1 MNFRTAVPVRSSRHL
16 VAGFAA
22 LVLATLPVQ
31 IQVQAQDRV
40 FPDIKVGGTVDSF
53 TLENGLQVVVIPDRR
68 APVVTHMIWYKA
80 GSADEPP
87 GASGIAHYLEHLMF
101 KGTKKHPKG
110 AFSKKIA
117 AVGGEENAFTSYDYT
132 AYYQRVSKQ
141 HLKTMMEY
149 EADRM
154 TNLVLTNEMIK
165 SELQVVLEER
175 AQRTDN
181 DPSAQLSE
189 TMSSVLFSYSP
200 YGIPIIGWENEIK
213 TLDVDDALNFYK
225 RFYTPNNAI
234 LVVAGDVTT
243 EEVKALVDE
252 TWAKV
257 PRRLETEERIRQA
270 LPVFNGERVVTY
282 KNPRVRQASVRRS
295 WVVPSSQTDENNE
308 SEALDVLSMI
318 LGNGSTSRIYKSL
331 VVEQKIATYAG
342 GWYGGSSLGDTQF
355 MVYGAPVDGRT
366 NDEVLEAISA
376 EVDKLIKDGVT
387 DQEMRLAKKSL
398 ISDAFFAQDSQASL
412 ARIFGSALSVESTIE
427 SVQTWPSRIEAV
439 TREQVVAVARKY
451 LLSKQTVTGYLLPEP
466 QDGKS

>member
-1 MNFRTAVPVRSSRHL
+1 MTVRNAVSLRPSRSL
-16 VAGFAA
+16 AAGLAA
-22 LVLATLPVQ
+22 LMLAALPAQ
-31 IQVQAQDRV
+31 IHAQDRV
-40 FPDIKVGGTVDSF
+40 FPDIKVGGNVDGF

-80 GSADEPP
+80 GSADEPR

-101 KGTKKHPKG
+101 KGTKTHPGG

-117 AVGGEENAFTSYDYT
+117 SVGGSENAFTSYDYT
-132 AYYQRVSKQ
+132 AYFQRVSKQ

-154 TNLVLTNEMIK
+154 TNLVLTDEMIK
-165 SELQVVLEER
+165 SELEVVLEER

-189 TMSSVLFSYSP
+189 TLSSVLFSYSP
-200 YGIPIIGWENEIK
+200 YGVPIIGWENEIRE
-213 TLDVDDALNFYK
+213 LDVDDAMDFYQ

-257 PRRLETEERIRQA
+257 PRRSETAERIRQA

-282 KNPRVRQASVRRS
+282 KNPRVRQASVRRA

-308 SEALDVLSMI
+308 SEALDVMAMI

-331 VVEQKIATYAG
+331 VVDQKIATYAG

-355 MVYGAPVDGRT
+355 LVYGAPTDGHT
-366 NDEVLEAISA
+366 NDDVLAAIA
-376 EVDKLIKDGVT
+376 GEIDKLIEDGVT

-398 ISDAFFAQDSQASL
+398 ISEAFFAQDSQSSL
-412 ARIFGSALSVESTIE
+412 ARIFGSALVVGSTIE

-439 TREQVVAVARKY
+439 TKEQVIAVAKKY

-466 QDGKS
+466 QDEKS